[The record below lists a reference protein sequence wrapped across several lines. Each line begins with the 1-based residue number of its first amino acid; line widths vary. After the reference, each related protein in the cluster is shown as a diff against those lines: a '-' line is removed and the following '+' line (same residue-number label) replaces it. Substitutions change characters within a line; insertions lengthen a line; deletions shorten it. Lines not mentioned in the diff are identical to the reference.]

1 MEAFD
6 LLLTGFETLLTP
18 SRIGFMLLGV
28 ILGLLV
34 GVLPGV
40 GGTTGVAI
48 LLPVTVFFEPVSAL
62 VMLAGIYWGSMYGGL
77 ITSILFGV
85 PGNPWSVAVMF
96 DGRPLAKQGKAGLAM
111 SAGFWVSFFGA
122 IVASVLFTFF
132 AVPFAEMALQ
142 FGPPEMF
149 AVLMIAFGTFIGMG
163 GSPGKATIMIAA
175 GFLLSTVGLDV
186 VTGQPRLTFGTIEL
200 MRGFHFV
207 PITIGLFG
215 IGEVLNNAAERY
227 KVQIE
232 EVTKAAKL
240 GLHDITAGARA
251 VFSNFWLALSAA
263 VLGFITGVLP
273 GAGATPASFMAY
285 GFAQKISRHP
295 EKFGKGAIEGV
306 IAPEAANNAAG
317 TGAILP
323 MLVLGI
329 PGSPTAAIMMAG
341 VFMWG
346 FIPGPRLFTEQPE
359 FVWSFI
365 ASLYLSNVAALLIC
379 LTATPLL
386 AMMLRT
392 PYAIMAPLIVVL
404 SLIGAYAIQ
413 NAFMDVWLAVIF
425 GVIGFVLRRM
435 DYPLAPLVVALVLGF
450 STEEALRQSLIMSDG
465 SMLVFF
471 QRPLSAPIMIVA
483 VLLFMLPLIQM
494 VWRRMRA
501 QRHAPQTPGE

>member
-1 MEAFD
+1 MEALD
-6 LLLTGFETLLTP
+6 LLLTGFSTLMEP
-18 SRIGFMLLGV
+18 SRLGFMMAGV

-62 VMLAGIYWGSMYGGL
+62 VMLAGIYWGAMYGGL

-96 DGRPLAKQGKAGLAM
+96 DGRPLALQGKAGLAM
-111 SAGFWVSFFGA
+111 STGFWVSFFGA
-122 IVASVLFTFF
+122 IIASVLFTFF
-132 AVPFAEMALQ
+132 AVPFAEVALR

-163 GSPGKATIMIAA
+163 GNPSKALIMIAA

-186 VTGQPRLTFGTIEL
+186 VTGQPRMTFGTIEL

-215 IGEVLNNAAERY
+215 IGEVLANAAERY

-232 EVTKAAKL
+232 EATRAAKL
-240 GLHDITAGARA
+240 GLHDITAGAKA
-251 VFSNFWLALSAA
+251 VFSNFWLASASA
-263 VLGFITGVLP
+263 LLGFITGILP

-295 EKFGKGAIEGV
+295 ERFGKGAIEGV
-306 IAPEAANNAAG
+306 VAPEAANNAAG

-329 PGSPTAAIMMAG
+329 PGSPTAAILMAG

-365 ASLYLSNVAALLIC
+365 ASLYLSNIGALLIC

-392 PYAIMAPLIVVL
+392 PYAILAPIIVVL
-404 SLIGAYAIQ
+404 SLVGAYAIQ

-425 GVIGFVLRRM
+425 GFIGFILRRM
-435 DYPLAPLVVALVLGF
+435 NYPLAPLVVALVLGYP
-450 STEEALRQSLIMSDG
+450 TEEALRQSLIMSDG
-465 SMLVFF
+465 SMLIFL
-471 QRPLSAPIMIVA
+471 QRPLSAPITIVA
-483 VLLFMLPLIQM
+483 LLLFSVPLIQM
-494 VWRRMRA
+494 VIRRHRGRQQA
-501 QRHAPQTPGE
+501 SAAE